1 MKLGRFRIGMR
12 TIKSSLAVMLCILL
26 FHFTNRG
33 EAMIAA
39 LAAVF
44 SLRQDLPTT
53 LSFGKSRIMGNIIGG
68 STAIAYFLIQS
79 QLNQSFLVELFFV
92 PLGVAF
98 VIVLSDGI
106 NNHAGIISGVSTLLL
121 ITLSASGGEP
131 LSFALQRVLDT
142 FIGTVIAVGLNY
154 IPLGKKENDPSTS
167 L

>member
-1 MKLGRFRIGMR
+1 MKLGHFRIGMR

-33 EAMIAA
+33 EPMIAA
-39 LAAVF
+39 LSAVF

-53 LSFGKSRIMGNIIGG
+53 LSFGKSRILGNIIGG
-68 STAIAYFLIQS
+68 STAIAYFFIQN
-79 QLNQSFLVELFFV
+79 QFNQSFLIELLFV
-92 PLGVAF
+92 PLAVAF

-121 ITLSASGGEP
+121 ITLSASGDES

-142 FIGTVIAVGLNY
+142 FLGTMIAVGLNY
-154 IPLGKKENDPSTS
+154 IPFDQKTE
-167 L
+167 